1 MTIFSK
7 YGGKMK
13 YSKLTNLPRRIFLKI
28 PEESFSLDEFD
39 DITDEIEK
47 SLTGMRGMF
56 NISEE
61 EIDQAIKTR
70 RKFRLLSKKS

>member
-1 MTIFSK
+1 
-7 YGGKMK
+7 MK

-61 EIDQAIKTR
+61 EIDQAIETR